1 MKYCYTVENKTRC
14 TGEPVVVETIYPL
27 TIGMHTQVEYDG
39 LKRVVKVKEIIMY
52 TDEAVI
58 VVEEA

>member
-1 MKYCYTVENKTRC
+1 MNYYYTVENKTRC

-27 TIGMHTQVEYDG
+27 TIGMHTQVVHNG
-39 LKRVVKVKEIIMY
+39 MKRVVKVKEIIMY
-52 TDEAVI
+52 ADEAVI